1 MKESIIAFKMSSS
14 RVGFIFM
21 VIIFTVCE
29 FNQDIYKFIYFHGYY
44 F

>member
-1 MKESIIAFKMSSS
+1 
-14 RVGFIFM
+14 M